1 MEQNHHRDH
10 NPWVPE
16 SGVQL
21 VAPPGTFRARL
32 NARLTAGLCRS
43 PELSWGLPLVALAF
57 YVVCNTFFDEI
68 AILGWGMHN
77 QNLPDYDRFM
87 SVVTSISGIFW
98 GLGGGMQILLIENRR
113 KIPGVYRH
121 LLPALAISAYCA
133 VGFMSQFDRTSTLI
147 HEYSNGNDSRSEPD
161 TLHRSPVKSTPPLL
175 VP

>member
-21 VAPPGTFRARL
+21 VATANTL
-32 NARLTAGLCRS
+32 NARLAARLCRS
-43 PELSWGLPLVALAF
+43 PQLSWGLPLVALAF

-87 SVVTSISGIFW
+87 SVVTAISGIFW
-98 GLGGGMQILLIENRR
+98 GLGAGMQILLIENRR
-113 KIPGVYRH
+113 KIPRVYRH

-133 VGFMSQFDRTSTLI
+133 AGFMSLFDRTSTVI
-147 HEYSNGNDSRSEPD
+147 EEYSNGGDSRSGPGRF
-161 TLHRSPVKSTPPLL
+161 HRSPTKSTPPLL

>member
-21 VAPPGTFRARL
+21 VAPANTLWARL
-32 NARLTAGLCRS
+32 AARLCRS

-57 YVVCNTFFDEI
+57 YVVCKSFFDEI
-68 AILGWGMHN
+68 AILGWGMHH
-77 QNLPDYDRFM
+77 QDLPDYDRFM
-87 SVVTSISGIFW
+87 SVVTTFSVMFW

-133 VGFMSQFDRTSTLI
+133 VGYMSLFDRTSTLI
-147 HEYSNGNDSRSEPD
+147 HEYSNGNDSRSGPD
-161 TLHRSPVKSTPPLL
+161 RFHRSPATSTPPLL